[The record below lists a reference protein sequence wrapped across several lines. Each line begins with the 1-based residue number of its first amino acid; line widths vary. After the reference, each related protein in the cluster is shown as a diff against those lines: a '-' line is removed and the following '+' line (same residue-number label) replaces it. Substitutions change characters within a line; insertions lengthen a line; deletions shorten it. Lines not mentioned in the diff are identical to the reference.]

1 MQCTLGPVKLVRQ
14 WREIERSLPENWGTA
29 RFQLTAD
36 DEDKAKRAAAL
47 LGSINPGRRGRT
59 VRFYAARRG
68 GGPTPGA
75 IERLLPRLDEKR
87 VGGKLELV
95 GTDEAEAQPEIS
107 QASLAETWD
116 EALDAL
122 PDDWSDIY
130 AEVELVSSDW
140 LERAALLL
148 APVNPARF
156 SDKPV
161 LRFRVARVQG
171 YGASPKMTRR
181 CLERLDQEEIRGEL
195 RILRVLSGTE
205 HVATQGPVWY
215 AEGRAV

>member
-1 MQCTLGPVKLVRQ
+1 VKLVRQ
-14 WREIERSLPENWGTA
+14 WREIERSLPEKWGIA
-29 RFQLTAD
+29 HFRLTTD

-47 LGSINPGRRGRT
+47 LGSINPGRRGKT
-59 VRFYAARRG
+59 VRFYAARG
-68 GGPTPGA
+68 GAGPSA
-75 IERLLPRLDEKR
+75 DAVERLLPRLDEER

-95 GTDEAEAQPEIS
+95 GTDEAEAQVEIS
-107 QASLAETWD
+107 RASLAEAWD
-116 EALDAL
+116 EALAAL

-156 SDKPV
+156 GGKPV
-161 LRFRVARVQG
+161 LRFRVARLQG
-171 YGASPKMTRR
+171 YGASPEMTRR
-181 CLERLDQEEIRGEL
+181 CLERLDQEGIRGEL

>member
-1 MQCTLGPVKLVRQ
+1 MKLVRQ

-29 RFQLTAD
+29 RFRLTAD
-36 DEDKAKRAAAL
+36 DEDKAERAAAL
-47 LGSINPGRRGRT
+47 LAPINPGRRGKT
-59 VRFYAARRG
+59 VRFYAARG
-68 GGPTPGA
+68 GAGPSPDA
-75 IERLLPRLDEKR
+75 VERLLPRLDAER
-87 VGGKLELV
+87 VRGTLELV
-95 GTDEAEAQPEIS
+95 GTDEAEAQAAEIS
-107 QASLAETWD
+107 RASLAETWD

-122 PDDWSDIY
+122 PADWSDIY

-156 SDKPV
+156 GDKPV

-171 YGASPKMTRR
+171 YGASPEMTRR

>member
-1 MQCTLGPVKLVRQ
+1 VKLVRQ

-29 RFQLTAD
+29 RFRLTAD
-36 DEDKAKRAAAL
+36 DEDKARRAAAL
-47 LGSINPGRRGRT
+47 LAPINPGRRGKT

-68 GGPTPGA
+68 AGASPGA
-75 IERLLPRLDEKR
+75 VERLLPRLDQER
-87 VGGKLELV
+87 VGGTLELV
-95 GTDEAEAQPEIS
+95 GTDEAEAQAEIS
-107 QASLAETWD
+107 RASLAETWNV
-116 EALDAL
+116 ALEAL

-156 SDKPV
+156 GGKPV
-161 LRFRVARVQG
+161 LRFRVARLQG
-171 YGASPKMTRR
+171 YGASPEMTRR
-181 CLERLDQEEIRGEL
+181 CLERLDQESIRGEL

>member
-1 MQCTLGPVKLVRQ
+1 VKLVRQ
-14 WREIERSLPENWGTA
+14 WREIERSLPENWGNA
-29 RFQLTAD
+29 RFRLTAD
-36 DEDKAKRAAAL
+36 DEVRARRAATL
-47 LGSINPGRRGRT
+47 LAPINPGRRGKT

-68 GGPTPGA
+68 AGPSPDTV
-75 IERLLPRLDEKR
+75 ERLLPRLDEER

-95 GTDEAEAQPEIS
+95 GTDEAEATAEIS
-107 QASLAETWD
+107 PSSLGETWD
-116 EALDAL
+116 AALESL
-122 PDDWSDIY
+122 PADWSDIY

-148 APVNPARF
+148 APVNPARVGG
-156 SDKPV
+156 KPV

-171 YGASPKMTRR
+171 YGASPVMTRR
-181 CLERLDQEEIRGEL
+181 CLERLDQEGIRGEL

>member
-1 MQCTLGPVKLVRQ
+1 MKLVRQ
-14 WREIERSLPENWGTA
+14 WREIERSLPENWGNA
-29 RFQLTAD
+29 RFRLTVD
-36 DEDKAKRAAAL
+36 DEDKAERAAAL
-47 LGSINPGRRGRT
+47 LAPINPGRRGKT

-68 GGPTPGA
+68 AGPSSDA
-75 IERLLPRLDEKR
+75 VERLLPRLDEER
-87 VGGKLELV
+87 VQGKLELV
-95 GTDEAEAQPEIS
+95 GTDEAAAQAEIS
-107 QASLAETWD
+107 RASLAEAWD
-116 EALDAL
+116 AALEAL
-122 PDDWSDIY
+122 PGDWSDIY

-156 SDKPV
+156 GDKPV

-171 YGASPKMTRR
+171 YGASPEMTRR
-181 CLERLDQEEIRGEL
+181 CLERLDQEGIRGEL

>member
-1 MQCTLGPVKLVRQ
+1 MKLVRQ
-14 WREIERSLPENWGTA
+14 WREIERSLPENWGHA
-29 RFQLTAD
+29 HFRLTAG
-36 DEDKAKRAAAL
+36 DEGQAERAAAL
-47 LGSINPGRRGRT
+47 LAAINPGRRGRT
-59 VRFYAARRG
+59 VRFHAARRG
-68 GGPTPGA
+68 AGPTPDA
-75 IERLLPRLDEKR
+75 VERLLPRLDEAR

-95 GTDEAEAQPEIS
+95 GTDEAETQAEIS
-107 QASLAETWD
+107 RASLAEAWD
-116 EALDAL
+116 AALHAL
-122 PDDWSDIY
+122 PADWSDIY

-156 SDKPV
+156 GGKPV

-171 YGASPKMTRR
+171 YGASPEMTRR
-181 CLERLDQEEIRGEL
+181 CLERLDQEGIRGEL

>member
-1 MQCTLGPVKLVRQ
+1 MPARPRT
-14 WREIERSLPENWGTA
+14 RSSACCP
-29 RFQLTAD
+29 
-36 DEDKAKRAAAL
+36 
-47 LGSINPGRRGRT
+47 GST
-59 VRFYAARRG
+59 QA
-68 GGPTPGA
+68 
-75 IERLLPRLDEKR
+75 R
-87 VGGKLELV
+87 VGGTLELV
-95 GTDEAEAQPEIS
+95 GTDEAETQAEIS
-107 QASLAETWD
+107 RASLAETWD

-171 YGASPKMTRR
+171 YGASPEMTRR
-181 CLERLDQEEIRGEL
+181 CLERLDQEGIRGEL

>member
-1 MQCTLGPVKLVRQ
+1 MRSASEGSSSSSARTRPRPGPRS
-14 WREIERSLPENWGTA
+14 REPRSARPGT
-29 RFQLTAD
+29 Q
-36 DEDKAKRAAAL
+36 AL
-47 LGSINPGRRGRT
+47 
-59 VRFYAARRG
+59 
-68 GGPTPGA
+68 
-75 IERLLPRLDEKR
+75 
-87 VGGKLELV
+87 
-95 GTDEAEAQPEIS
+95 
-107 QASLAETWD
+107 
-116 EALDAL
+116 EALPA
-122 PDDWSDIY
+122 DWSDIY

-156 SDKPV
+156 GGEPV

-171 YGASPKMTRR
+171 YGASPQMTRR

>member
-1 MQCTLGPVKLVRQ
+1 VKLVRQ
-14 WREIERSLPENWGTA
+14 WREIERSLPESWGTA
-29 RFQLTAD
+29 RFRLTTD
-36 DEDKAKRAAAL
+36 DEDKAERAAAL
-47 LGSINPGRRGRT
+47 LAPINPGRRGKT

-68 GGPTPGA
+68 AGPSA
-75 IERLLPRLDEKR
+75 DAVERLLPRLDQER

-95 GTDEAEAQPEIS
+95 GTDEAEAKAEIS
-107 QASLAETWD
+107 RASLAEVWD
-116 EALDAL
+116 EALAAL

-156 SDKPV
+156 GGTPV

-171 YGASPKMTRR
+171 YGASPEMTRR
-181 CLERLDQEEIRGEL
+181 CLDRLDQEGIRGEL

>member
-1 MQCTLGPVKLVRQ
+1 VKLVRQ

-29 RFQLTAD
+29 RFRLTTD
-36 DEDKAKRAAAL
+36 DEEQAQRAAAL
-47 LGSINPGRRGRT
+47 LAPINPGRRGKT
-59 VRFYAARRG
+59 VRFHAARRG
-68 GGPTPGA
+68 AGPSA
-75 IERLLPRLDEKR
+75 DAVERMLPRLDEER
-87 VGGKLELV
+87 VRGKLELV
-95 GTDEAEAQPEIS
+95 STDEAEAQPEIS
-107 QASLAETWD
+107 RASLAESWD

-122 PDDWSDIY
+122 PADWSDIY
-130 AEVELVSSDW
+130 AELELVSSDW

-148 APVNPARF
+148 APVNPARGGG
-156 SDKPV
+156 KPA

-171 YGASPKMTRR
+171 YGASPEMTRR
-181 CLERLDQEEIRGEL
+181 CLERLDEEGIRGEL

>member
-1 MQCTLGPVKLVRQ
+1 VKLVRQ

-29 RFQLTAD
+29 RFRLTTD

-47 LGSINPGRRGRT
+47 LASFNPARRRNV
-59 VRFYAARRG
+59 VRFYAARG
-68 GGPTPGA
+68 GAGPSA
-75 IERLLPRLDEKR
+75 DAVERLLPRLEEER

-95 GTDEAEAQPEIS
+95 GTDDAEAQAEIS
-107 QASLAETWD
+107 RASLAEAWD
-116 EALDAL
+116 EALAAL
-122 PDDWSDIY
+122 PDDWSDIH

-148 APVNPARF
+148 APVNPTRAGG
-156 SDKPV
+156 KPV
-161 LRFRVARVQG
+161 LRFRVARLQG
-171 YGASPKMTRR
+171 YGASPEMTRR
-181 CLERLDQEEIRGEL
+181 CLERLDQEGIRGEL

-215 AEGRAV
+215 AGGRAV